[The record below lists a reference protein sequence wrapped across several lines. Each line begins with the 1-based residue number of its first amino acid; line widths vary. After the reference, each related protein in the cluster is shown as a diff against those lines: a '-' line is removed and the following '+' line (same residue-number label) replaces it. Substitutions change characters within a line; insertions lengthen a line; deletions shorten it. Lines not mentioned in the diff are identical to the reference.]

1 MAHVIDWWQM
11 VENTENPRETH
22 ASGDEASGRPN
33 AGPAPAMRFHPP
45 TSPGPI
51 SRSDEGRIWPP
62 LIGIA
67 VLVLQGFGL
76 LSSIGSAI
84 MQFMDFRSIFGGIA
98 PSGTFDAAEKWKP
111 AMLAMYGAAGA
122 LSIVALVG
130 AVMLLMRRRWGV
142 RLLVGWSIL
151 RLPYAFV
158 SASIVTAMQ
167 RDNMSAMGGAAG
179 PPGMTSA
186 IYVATYATTLLM
198 SLALPVALLVW
209 FALPAVRRQVRG
221 WL

>member
-1 MAHVIDWWQM
+1 MAESTD
-11 VENTENPRETH
+11 NPRSDH
-22 ASGDEASGRPN
+22 A
-33 AGPAPAMRFHPP
+33 AGSAPAMPAHPP
-45 TSPGPI
+45 TSPGPVP
-51 SRSDEGRIWPP
+51 RSDEGRIWPP

-84 MQFMDFRSIFGGIA
+84 MQFIDFQSMLAGMA
-98 PSGTFDAAEKWKP
+98 PSGAFAAAEKWKP
-111 AMLAMYGAAGA
+111 AMLVMYGTAGA

-158 SASIVTAMQ
+158 SASMVTSMQ
-167 RDNMSAMGGAAG
+167 RDNMSAMGGAGG

-186 IYVATYATTLLM
+186 IFIATYATTLLM

-209 FALPAVRRQVRG
+209 FSLPGVRRQVRD
-221 WL
+221 WH